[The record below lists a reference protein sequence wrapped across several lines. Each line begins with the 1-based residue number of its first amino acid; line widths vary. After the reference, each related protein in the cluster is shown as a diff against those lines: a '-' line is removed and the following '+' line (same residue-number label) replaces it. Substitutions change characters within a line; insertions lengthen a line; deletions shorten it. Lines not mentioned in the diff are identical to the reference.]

1 MHRVPSRILR
11 ADRSL
16 LTVIAL
22 AFATSLGDAAIIPVL
37 PEIRDGFGLSGVET
51 GMLLSATTLAML
63 GVAVPVGLLAGRL
76 GTRRLLLTS
85 ATLLPLSMLG
95 QALAPG
101 LGTLLVARLVFGL
114 SFGILWT
121 IGPALAAGGGRGPAG
136 TGKLIAASGAGWLVG
151 PVFAGVVSDLLG
163 YRVPFFVI
171 AALCVPLTLVLA
183 CDRSVA
189 PYAPACRLRDA
200 VAAARSERALGG
212 ATLVTALLGVVTG
225 VSGLVAP
232 LVLSNNGLSA
242 GAIGAAIAL
251 SAVVWIVGGALATR
265 LPSAS
270 IDVRLVGAA
279 AAVLAVAWLIPVI
292 SLSTVAVIG
301 FLVCS
306 AACRA
311 VLNTTVYALARLN
324 VPSDALAAPIVGVM
338 NVAWAAMALSAP
350 IAAGAAVS
358 GIGARWAFMAT
369 ALAGFAVAAWMLV
382 PRRGTVMPAV

>member
-1 MHRVPSRILR
+1 MQLIPQRLAR
-11 ADRSL
+11 ADRGL
-16 LTVIAL
+16 VTVIAL

-37 PEIRDGFGLSGVET
+37 PEIRDGFGLSGIET

-63 GVAVPVGLLAGRL
+63 AAAVPVGLLAGRL

-85 ATLLPLSMLG
+85 AVLLPLSMLG

-101 LGTLLVARLVFGL
+101 LGALLAARMVFGL

-121 IGPALAAGGGRGPAG
+121 IGPALAAGGGRGAAG

-163 YRVPFFVI
+163 YRIPFFVI
-171 AALCVPLTLVLA
+171 AALCVPLAVVLA

-189 PYAPACRLRDA
+189 PSAPAARLRDA
-200 VAAARSERALGG
+200 VAAARSEPALGG

-270 IDVRLVGAA
+270 IDVRLVGVAA
-279 AAVLAVAWLIPVI
+279 ALLAVAWLIPVV
-292 SLSTVAVIG
+292 SLSTIAVVC

-311 VLNTTVYALARLN
+311 VLNTVVYALARLN
-324 VPSDALAAPIVGVM
+324 VPSEALAAPIVGVM

-350 IAAGAAVS
+350 IAAGLAVS
-358 GIGARWAFMAT
+358 GVGARWAFMAT
-369 ALAGFAVAAWMLV
+369 ALAGFGVAAWMLM
-382 PRRGTVMPAV
+382 PRRYPVAAAV

>member
-1 MHRVPSRILR
+1 MHRLIQRLRR
-11 ADRSL
+11 ADRGL

-63 GVAVPVGLLAGRL
+63 CAAVPVGLLAGRL

-85 ATLLPLSMLG
+85 AVLLPLSMLG

-101 LGTLLVARLVFGL
+101 LAALLAARLVFGL

-121 IGPALAAGGGRGPAG
+121 IGPALAAGGGRGAAG

-151 PVFAGVVSDLLG
+151 PVFAGVLSDLLG
-163 YRVPFFVI
+163 YRIPFFVI
-171 AALCVPLTLVLA
+171 AALCVPLALVLA
-183 CDRSVA
+183 CDRSVT
-189 PYAPACRLRDA
+189 PPAPACRLRDA
-200 VAAARSERALGG
+200 MAAARRERALGG

-225 VSGLVAP
+225 VSSLVAP
-232 LVLSNNGLSA
+232 LVLSRNGLSA

-265 LPSAS
+265 LPATS
-270 IDVRLVGAA
+270 IDVRLVGVSAA
-279 AAVLAVAWLIPVI
+279 LLAVAWLIPVV
-292 SLSTVAVIG
+292 SLSTIAVIG

-311 VLNTTVYALARLN
+311 VLNTAVYALARLN
-324 VPSDALAAPIVGVM
+324 VPSEALAAPIVGVM

-350 IAAGAAVS
+350 IAAGLAVS
-358 GIGARWAFMAT
+358 GVGARWAFMAT
-369 ALAGFAVAAWMLV
+369 AVAGFGVAAWMLA
-382 PRRGTVMPAV
+382 PRRYVVAAAV

>member
-1 MHRVPSRILR
+1 MYSHFTYQSAVPILIGMHRVPSRLLR
-11 ADRSL
+11 ADRGL

-189 PYAPACRLRDA
+189 PYAPRLPPARRRCRRAQRAGARGRDA
-200 VAAARSERALGG
+200 R
-212 ATLVTALLGVVTG
+212 TALLGVVTG

-270 IDVRLVGAA
+270 IDVRLVGPAA
-279 AAVLAVAWLIPVI
+279 A
-292 SLSTVAVIG
+292 
-301 FLVCS
+301 CS
-306 AACRA
+306 
-311 VLNTTVYALARLN
+311 
-324 VPSDALAAPIVGVM
+324 PSPG
-338 NVAWAAMALSAP
+338 
-350 IAAGAAVS
+350 
-358 GIGARWAFMAT
+358 
-369 ALAGFAVAAWMLV
+369 
-382 PRRGTVMPAV
+382 